1 MKLAS
6 IEKVTKVFPHPNAD
20 KLEFVHVLGY
30 DCIVPKGLYNIG
42 DFVILIQPDTVLPVE
57 DWTAIY
63 RKLSS
68 KRVKAIRL
76 RGEWSFGIVEKLS
89 LLNGLA
95 STSSASTSV
104 TSDSFEIA
112 EGVEVA
118 EFLKITKYEP
128 PVPVELNAKGPLPF
142 GIPKTDEERYQ
153 NLPLEDYLGKRVDVT
168 LKVDGQSFTAY
179 YKDSVFGVC
188 GRTLEY
194 KLEHHNDYTAHIK
207 RYDLEDKL
215 RNFCEKHGVNI
226 ALRGESYGKSVQSSK
241 TNPHSHKDK
250 GVMFFGVWLIDERRH
265 AYKGD
270 RFYIHAIAQELGLPT
285 VPVLENN
292 VPLSLDL
299 IKKYDD
305 GLERLDGE
313 MFEGVVL
320 AGKGFSFKVINKTY
334 DSAK

>member
-30 DCIVPKGLYNIG
+30 DCIVPKDVYNTG
-42 DFVILIQPDTVLPVE
+42 DLVILVQPDTVLPE
-57 DWTAIY
+57 ADLPGSEWTAIY
-63 RKLSS
+63 RKVST

-89 LLNGLA
+89 LLPE
-95 STSSASTSV
+95 SV
-104 TSDSFEIA
+104 EIS
-112 EGVEVA
+112 EGVEVSS
-118 EFLKITKYEP
+118 FLKVTKYEP
-128 PVPVELNAKGPLPF
+128 PMPVELNAKGLLPF

-153 NLPLEDYLGKRVDVT
+153 NLPLEDYLGKPVDVT

-179 YKDSVFGVC
+179 YKDGVFGVC

-194 KLEHHNDYTAHIK
+194 KLEFRNDYTAHIK
-207 RYDLEDKL
+207 RYDLENKL
-215 RNFCEKHGVNI
+215 RTFCEKHGVNI
-226 ALRGESYGKSVQSSK
+226 ALRGESYGKGVQSSK
-241 TNPHSHKDK
+241 TNPHSHLDK
-250 GVMFFGVWLIDERRH
+250 GVMFFGVWLIAERRY
-265 AYKGD
+265 ALKGD
-270 RFYIHAIAQELGLPT
+270 KFYIHKVAEELGLPT
-285 VPVLENN
+285 VPMLERD
-292 VPLSLDL
+292 VPLTLDL

-305 GLERLDGE
+305 GLENLNGA

-320 AGKGFSFKVINKTY
+320 VGEDFSFKVINKIY